1 MYKHS
6 LWTLMMVAIAFP
18 AMADEA
24 EGPWS
29 GKATLGYLATSGNTE
44 NSNLNAAFE
53 VAYAANKWLHEF
65 RAAVISASDSDS
77 TTAEAYDLGYRS
89 ERNFTETNFLF
100 GRLDWR
106 SDRFSTYEK
115 QFSQTVGYGRR
126 VISGDTH
133 NLSIE
138 VGAGARQ
145 SDLADGSSESEL
157 IFRAGANYVWTLSD
171 TSKFKQDLNIEAGE
185 VNTFLESV
193 TAISASLVGN
203 LSLVASYTVRHNTD
217 VLPATEKTDTFTA
230 LSLEYLF

>member
-53 VAYAANKWLHEF
+53 VAYAAKKWLHEF

>member
-6 LWTLMMVAIAFP
+6 LWALMIVAIAFP
-18 AMADEA
+18 TMADEA

-65 RAAVISASDSDS
+65 RAAAISASESDS
-77 TTAEAYDLGYRS
+77 TTAEAYDLGWRS

-138 VGAGARQ
+138 VGAGVRQ

-185 VNTFLESV
+185 ANTFLESV

-217 VLPATEKTDTFTA
+217 VLPATEKTDTFSA

>member
-6 LWTLMMVAIAFP
+6 LLVLMVVAIALP
-18 AMADEA
+18 AMADEE

-29 GKATLGYLATSGNTE
+29 GKATLGYLATTGNTE

-53 VAYAANKWLHEF
+53 VAYAANTWVHEF
-65 RAAVISASDSDS
+65 RAAAISANESNS
-77 TTAEAYDLGYRS
+77 TTAEAYDIGWRS
-89 ERNFTETNFLF
+89 ERNFTETNYLF

-126 VISGDTH
+126 VISSDIH

-145 SDLADGSSESEL
+145 SDLTDGSSESEL
-157 IFRAGANYVWTLSD
+157 IFRGGASYVWTLSD
-171 TSKFKQDLNIEAGE
+171 TAEFTQDLSIEAGE
-185 VNTFLESV
+185 VNTYLESV
-193 TAISASLVGN
+193 TAISANLVGS
-203 LSLVASYTVRHNTD
+203 LSLVASYTIRQNTD

>member
-6 LWTLMMVAIAFP
+6 LWALMIVAIAFP
-18 AMADEA
+18 TMADEA

-65 RAAVISASDSDS
+65 RAAAISASESDS
-77 TTAEAYDLGYRS
+77 TTAEAYDLGWRS

-138 VGAGARQ
+138 VGAGVRQ

-217 VLPATEKTDTFTA
+217 VLPATEKTDTFSA

>member
-1 MYKHS
+1 MYRHS
-6 LWTLMMVAIAFP
+6 LWALIMVATAFP
-18 AMADEA
+18 AMADEE

-53 VAYAANKWLHEF
+53 VAYAANKWVHEF
-65 RAAVISASDSDS
+65 RAAAISATESNS
-77 TTAEAYDLGYRS
+77 TTAEAYDIGWRS
-89 ERNFTETNFLF
+89 ERNFTETNYLF

-145 SDLADGSSESEL
+145 SDLTDGSSESEL
-157 IFRAGANYVWTLSD
+157 IFRGGARYVWTLSE
-171 TSKFKQDLNIEAGE
+171 TSEFKQVLNIEAGN
-185 VNTFLESV
+185 VNTFLESI
-193 TAISASLVGN
+193 TAVSAKLVGN
-203 LSLVASYTVRHNTD
+203 LSLVASYTIRHNTD
-217 VLPATEKTDTFTA
+217 VLPTTEKTDTFTA

>member
-6 LWTLMMVAIAFP
+6 LWALMMVTIALP
-18 AMADEA
+18 AMADED

-29 GKATLGYLATSGNTE
+29 GKATLGYLATSGNTD

-53 VAYAANKWLHEF
+53 VAYAANKWVHRF
-65 RAAVISASDSDS
+65 RAAVISATESNA
-77 TTAEAYDLGYRS
+77 TTAEVYDAGWRS

-115 QFSQTVGYGRR
+115 QFSQTAGYGRR
-126 VISGDTH
+126 VISGDVH

-157 IFRAGANYVWTLSD
+157 IFRGGAHYVWTLSE
-171 TSKFKQDLNIEAGE
+171 TSEFKQVLNVEAGE

-193 TAISASLVGN
+193 TAVSARLVGN
-203 LSLVASYTVRHNTD
+203 LSLLASYTVRHNTD
-217 VLPATEKTDTFTA
+217 VLPTTEKTDTFTA

>member
-6 LWTLMMVAIAFP
+6 LWALMMVAIAFP
-18 AMADEA
+18 TMADEA

-65 RAAVISASDSDS
+65 RAAAISASDSDS
-77 TTAEAYDLGYRS
+77 TTAEAYDLGWRS

-145 SDLADGSSESEL
+145 SDLADGSSESEF

-185 VNTFLESV
+185 VNTFLELV

-217 VLPATEKTDTFTA
+217 VLPATEKTDTFSA

>member
-6 LWTLMMVAIAFP
+6 LWALMMVAIAFP
-18 AMADEA
+18 TMADEA

-65 RAAVISASDSDS
+65 RAAAISASESDS
-77 TTAEAYDLGYRS
+77 TTAEAYDLGWRS
-89 ERNFTETNFLF
+89 ERNFTEINFLF

-138 VGAGARQ
+138 VGAGVRQ

-185 VNTFLESV
+185 ANTFLESV
-193 TAISASLVGN
+193 TAISVSLVGN

-217 VLPATEKTDTFTA
+217 VLPATEKTDTFSA

>member
-6 LWTLMMVAIAFP
+6 LWVLMMVAIAFP
-18 AMADEA
+18 AVADEE

-29 GKATLGYLATSGNTE
+29 GKATLGYLATSGNTD

-53 VAYAANKWLHEF
+53 VAYAANQWAHEF
-65 RAAVISASDSDS
+65 RAAAISATESNA
-77 TTAEAYDLGYRS
+77 TTAEAYDIGWRS

-106 SDRFSTYEK
+106 SDRFSTYET
-115 QFSQTVGYGRR
+115 QFSQTAGYGRR

-157 IFRAGANYVWTLSD
+157 IFRGGANYVWTLSE
-171 TSKFKQDLNIEAGE
+171 TSEFKQDLNIEAGD

>member
-6 LWTLMMVAIAFP
+6 LWALMIVAIAFP
-18 AMADEA
+18 TMADEA

-65 RAAVISASDSDS
+65 RAAAISASESDS
-77 TTAEAYDLGYRS
+77 TTAEAYDLGWRS
-89 ERNFTETNFLF
+89 ERNFTEINFLF

-138 VGAGARQ
+138 VGAGVRQ

-193 TAISASLVGN
+193 TAISVSLVGN

-217 VLPATEKTDTFTA
+217 VLPATEKTDTFSA

>member
-6 LWTLMMVAIAFP
+6 LWALMIVAISYP
-18 AMADEA
+18 AMADED

-29 GKATLGYLATSGNTE
+29 GNVTLGYLATSGNTE

-53 VAYAANKWLHEF
+53 VAYAANKWVHSF
-65 RAAVISASDSDS
+65 RAAAISATESNA
-77 TTAEAYDLGYRS
+77 TTAEAYDAGWRS

-115 QFSQTVGYGRR
+115 QFSQTAGYGRR
-126 VISGDTH
+126 VISGDIH

-157 IFRAGANYVWTLSD
+157 IFRGGAHYVWTLSE
-171 TSKFKQDLNIEAGE
+171 TSEFKQVLNVEAGQ

-193 TAISASLVGN
+193 TALSAELVGN

-217 VLPATEKTDTFTA
+217 VLPTTEKTDTFTA

>member
-1 MYKHS
+1 
-6 LWTLMMVAIAFP
+6 
-18 AMADEA
+18 MADED

-29 GKATLGYLATSGNTE
+29 GNVTLGYLATSGNTE

-53 VAYAANKWLHEF
+53 VAYAANKWVHSF
-65 RAAVISASDSDS
+65 RAAAISATESNA
-77 TTAEAYDLGYRS
+77 TTAEAYDAGWRS

-115 QFSQTVGYGRR
+115 QFSQTAGYGRR

-157 IFRAGANYVWTLSD
+157 IFRGGAKYVWTLSE
-171 TSKFKQDLNIEAGE
+171 TSDFTQVLNVEAGQ

-193 TAISASLVGN
+193 TALSAKLVGN

-217 VLPATEKTDTFTA
+217 VLPTTEKTDTFTA

>member
-6 LWTLMMVAIAFP
+6 LWALMMVAIAFP
-18 AMADEA
+18 TMADEA

-65 RAAVISASDSDS
+65 RAAAISASESDS
-77 TTAEAYDLGYRS
+77 TTAEAYDLGWRS
-89 ERNFTETNFLF
+89 ERNFTETDFLF

-217 VLPATEKTDTFTA
+217 VLPATEKTDTFSA

>member
-6 LWTLMMVAIAFP
+6 LWALMMVTIAFP
-18 AMADEA
+18 AMADEE

-29 GKATLGYLATSGNTE
+29 GKAKLGYLATSGNTE

-53 VAYAANKWLHEF
+53 VAYAANKWVHEF
-65 RAAVISASDSDS
+65 RAAAISASESNA
-77 TTAEAYDLGYRS
+77 TTAEAYDIGWRS
-89 ERNFTETNFLF
+89 ERNFTETNYLF

-106 SDRFSTYEK
+106 SDRFSTYET
-115 QFSQTVGYGRR
+115 QFSQTTGYGRR

-171 TSKFKQDLNIEAGE
+171 TSEFKQDLNVEAGE

-203 LSLVASYTVRHNTD
+203 LSLVASYTVRHNTE

>member
-6 LWTLMMVAIAFP
+6 LWTLMIVAIAFP
-18 AMADEA
+18 TMADEA

-65 RAAVISASDSDS
+65 RAAAISASESDS
-77 TTAEAYDLGYRS
+77 TTAEAYDLGWRS
-89 ERNFTETNFLF
+89 ERNFTEINFLF

-138 VGAGARQ
+138 VGAGVRQ

-185 VNTFLESV
+185 ANTFLESV

-217 VLPATEKTDTFTA
+217 VLPATEKTDTFSA